1 MKIYSEFGRCVM
13 LAKEAIH
20 FNFLPP
26 YALSK
31 VMKGTLKYSFSVS
44 RCLSLFIT
52 YYYSVQGFPYWGR
65 GIAGNPPSYDFFWIP
80 PPPPLPKPMPS
91 HEVPPPRKNEAC
103 PSPPSHLEN
112 TPHWNMKH
120 PYPLLIPR
128 KSTINNNLKYS

>member
-1 MKIYSEFGRCVM
+1 M

-26 YALSK
+26 YGLSK

-65 GIAGNPPSYDFFWIP
+65 GIGGNPPSYDFF
-80 PPPPLPKPMPS
+80 
-91 HEVPPPRKNEAC
+91 
-103 PSPPSHLEN
+103 
-112 TPHWNMKH
+112 
-120 PYPLLIPR
+120 
-128 KSTINNNLKYS
+128 